1 MEAVA
6 SMVNTLVDFFDE
18 GEQREVVLSAW
29 QGFEIEQHRQF
40 PELVPATWAGRGT
53 GALVWDYV
61 AQAASS
67 SSAPPPPARF
77 FAPPPWVGTTARA
90 APGYA
95 PSPSF
100 VPLSS
105 TPAHA
110 RCIDA
115 PPKALVRKWDVDNP
129 GVRVSGR

>member
-1 MEAVA
+1 VGAGYA
-6 SMVNTLVDFFDE
+6 RITS
-18 GEQREVVLSAW
+18 GRVLISK
-29 QGFEIEQHRQF
+29 H
-40 PELVPATWAGRGT
+40 ATAGCGGRGA
-53 GALVWDYV
+53 ALVWDYV

-77 FAPPPWVGTTARA
+77 LAPPPWVGTAARA

-95 PSPSF
+95 PSPFF

-115 PPKALVRKWDVDNP
+115 PPKALVRKWDVDDP
-129 GVRVSGR
+129 GVRVSKR